1 MLNEFSSALDD
12 YLTEL
17 EQNFHILLTE
27 NEHLR
32 LLNNKLL
39 NQNKQLHQLNNTLQT
54 QTEQLQNLLNNKK

>member
-32 LLNNKLL
+32 FLNNKLL
-39 NQNKQLHQLNNTLQT
+39 N
-54 QTEQLQNLLNNKK
+54 

>member
-32 LLNNKLL
+32 LLNNK
-39 NQNKQLHQLNNTLQT
+39 NKQLHQLNNTLQT